1 MYLLLFIVYCILAV
15 MMTELYV
22 DKPLQTVT
30 YLRHGRYKARICM
43 RTSRKAVD
51 GTVHVISAHVT
62 DGI

>member
-1 MYLLLFIVYCILAV
+1 